1 MSNLFGH
8 AQMYALRSEDGYLC
22 HRWMASELIG
32 VVLFSDSK
40 TASAWLKSV
49 AKLAKTYKNQDWELS
64 AQVVIIK
71 SYPVA
76 LQATINP
83 SDEYTSISRIVSRIV
98 WENW

>member
-22 HRWMASELIG
+22 HRWMASESIG
-32 VVLFSDSK
+32 IVLFGDPK
-40 TASAWLKSV
+40 TASSWLKTV
-49 AKLAKTYKNQDWELS
+49 NKLARVHQKPDWELL

-83 SDEYTSISRIVSRIV
+83 SDEYTDVSRIV
-98 WENW
+98 GRVVWENW